1 MSRLW
6 IAHALTLSRVP
17 IAVALAFVYGERWTV
32 VGLVVLAAL
41 TDAAD
46 GNVARYLQ
54 RRGHTEPAI
63 GGWLDPAVDK
73 LFVLVVLGVIWAH
86 SRDLAV
92 IALIGARE
100 LVMLPLIAVY
110 LARHRPVR
118 ELRADWLGKL
128 ATVAQFLALTI
139 AIAAPPYALGAA
151 TITAAIGL
159 VAVAHYL
166 HVELRRSAD
175 LA

>member
-1 MSRLW
+1 MSPLW
-6 IAHALTLSRVP
+6 IAHALTLSRLP
-17 IAVALAFVYGERWTV
+17 IALALAFVYGDRWTV
-32 VGLVVLAAL
+32 VGLVVLAAV

-73 LFVLVVLGVIWAH
+73 LFVLVVLAVIWAH

-100 LVMLPLIAVY
+100 LVLLPLIAIY
-110 LARHRPVR
+110 LARHRPMR

-128 ATVAQFLALTI
+128 ATVAQFVALTV
-139 AIAAPPYALGAA
+139 AVAAPPYALAA
-151 TITAAIGL
+151 AAITAVIGL

-166 HVELRRSAD
+166 VAELRRGSD

>member
-1 MSRLW
+1 MGRLW
-6 IAHALTLSRVP
+6 IAHALTLSRLP
-17 IAVALAFVYGERWTV
+17 IAVALAFAYGDRWTV
-32 VGLVVLAAL
+32 VALVVLAAV

-73 LFVLVVLGVIWAH
+73 LFVLVALGVIWAH
-86 SRDLAV
+86 SRDLVV

-100 LVMLPLIAVY
+100 LVLLPLLAIY
-110 LARHRPVR
+110 LARRRPMR

-128 ATVAQFLALTI
+128 ATVAQFVALTI
-139 AIAAPPYALGAA
+139 AIAVPSYALGTAA
-151 TITAAIGL
+151 ITAVIGL

-166 HVELRRSAD
+166 LAELRRPPD